1 MSILAGFMIA
11 LGCVLYLKIGGVLGA
26 FLFSIGLLSVVQYEL
41 KLFTGR
47 AGLLATRAIKPLE
60 LCKIWLGN
68 LLGVII
74 MSFII
79 AVSPYRET
87 LQDGCI
93 AIMQQREVAG
103 FFASFLLAIPC
114 GMLMYMAVSAK
125 GLLKPIYVSMCVM
138 AFICGGFY
146 HCVADMFYT
155 MGGALTWRQYVNIIP
170 VTLGNLL
177 GCNVVP
183 LVRIVLKPK
192 APSEKTGVY
201 LPTDPPQ
208 DAIYNPDNP
217 ALHQG
222 DPR

>member
-1 MSILAGFMIA
+1 MSILAGMMIA
-11 LGCVLYLKIGGVLGA
+11 LGCVLYIKIGGVLGA
-26 FLFSIGLLSVVQYEL
+26 FLFSIGLLSVVQYEF

-47 AGLLATRAIKPLE
+47 AGKLATKEIKPIE
-60 LCKIWLGN
+60 LGKIWLGN

-79 AVSPYRET
+79 VCSPYRET
-87 LQDGCI
+87 IQDGCK
-93 AIMQQREVAG
+93 AIMEQREAAG

-125 GLLKPIYVSMCVM
+125 GLLKPFYVSMCVM

-155 MGGALTWRQYVNIIP
+155 VAGAMTWRQYVNIIP

-177 GCNVVP
+177 GCNIVP
-183 LVRIVLKPK
+183 LVLTYRGSKEHHENSVAIP
-192 APSEKTGVY
+192 
-201 LPTDPPQ
+201 PTPLHQ
-208 DAIYNPDNP
+208 DAIYNPDKHEP
-217 ALHQG
+217 HQG
-222 DPR
+222 APR